1 MLKFKDIK
9 LKPKLIGL
17 FLLVGIIPLAIIGW
31 ISESAADEALMKQAF
46 NSLEAVREIKKSQ
59 IESFFKE
66 REGDLKVYAYN
77 SAVQS
82 AATRFIAAFKEGG
95 LTGEDYR
102 KWDAAHGEKFKQYVE
117 IYGYYDLF
125 IISTGGDIVYTAA
138 KEADLGKNLMND
150 PKLSGTSLAK
160 AFREGKS
167 RVYLSDFSWYEISDD
182 AASFIAG
189 PIKSNDGKLI
199 GVLAYQISLKSIN
212 NIMQERSGMG
222 ESGETYLVGSDKRMR
237 SDSFLDP
244 TGHSVKASFA
254 GTVANNGVDTDA
266 SRAVIAG
273 QTGNKIVIDYNGNPV
288 LSSYT
293 PVSVGDFKWG
303 LLAEIDVE
311 EVETPIRALTKSI
324 VMWALIIII
333 FVIAISLLI
342 AISLSKP
349 ILKGVNFS
357 KLLSEGDLTANLEV
371 DQKDEIGQLA
381 SAMKLMADNL
391 KRIVS
396 DVQSAAENVA
406 SGSEE
411 LSASAQSLSQGA
423 TEQASAAEEVSSSI
437 EQMGANIQQNTDNAQ
452 QTEKISK
459 KSAENAE
466 TSGNSVA
473 QAVKAMNE
481 ISEKINIIQEI
492 ARQTNLLALNA
503 AIEAAR
509 AGEHGKGF
517 AVVASE
523 VRKLA
528 ERSQNAAEE
537 ITELAKNNL
546 VVAANAGEMLAAL
559 VPDIGKTAELVSEIT
574 AASIEQNQGAGQIT
588 KAINELDK
596 VVQQNAGASEE
607 MASTA
612 EELSSQAQELQS
624 TIAFFKI
631 GETTQYRQVHVQ
643 KTVPHTPKR
652 PPQPKA
658 IPQQPVKA
666 IAGKPTAGIKLDMGS
681 SGADSED
688 ADFERF

>member
-1 MLKFKDIK
+1 MIRFKDIK

-17 FLLVGIIPLAIIGW
+17 FLLVGIVPLVLIGW
-31 ISESAADEALMKQAF
+31 IAESSADKSLMKSAF
-46 NSLEAVREIKKSQ
+46 SSLEAIREIKKSQ
-59 IESFFKE
+59 VESFFKE
-66 REGDLKVYAYN
+66 REGDLKVYAFN
-77 SAVQS
+77 TAVQT
-82 AATRFIAAFKEGG
+82 AATRFISAFKEGG
-95 LTGEDYR
+95 LTGETYR
-102 KWDAAHGEKFKQYVE
+102 KWDSEHGSKFKQYVD

-125 IISTGGDIVYTAA
+125 IISPGGDIVFTAA
-138 KEADLGKNLMND
+138 KEADLGKNLLND
-150 PKLSGTSLAK
+150 PKLSNTALAK
-160 AFREGKS
+160 AFREGKNQ
-167 RVYLSDFSWYEISDD
+167 VYLADFSWYEISSD

-189 PIKSNDGKLI
+189 PIKGNDGKLI

-212 NIMQERSGMG
+212 KIMQERSGMG
-222 ESGETYLVGSDKRMR
+222 KTGETYLVGSDKRMR

-254 GTVANNGVDTDA
+254 GNVANNGVDTEA
-266 SRAVIAG
+266 SRDVIAG
-273 QTGNKIVIDYNGNPV
+273 QTGSKIVTDYNGNPV

-293 PVSVGDFKWG
+293 PVTVGDFKWG

-311 EVETPIRALTKSI
+311 EVEAPIRALTQSI
-324 VMWALIIII
+324 IMSALIIII
-333 FVIAISLLI
+333 VVIAISLLI
-342 AISLSKP
+342 ALSISRP
-349 ILKGVNFS
+349 ILKGVTFS
-357 KLLSEGDLTANLEV
+357 KRLSDGDLTANLDV

-381 SAMKLMADNL
+381 AAMKLMSDNL

-396 DVQSAAENVA
+396 EVQTAAENVA

-452 QTEKISK
+452 QTEKIST
-459 KSAENAE
+459 KSAEDAK
-466 TSGNSVA
+466 TSGDSVS

-481 ISEKINIIQEI
+481 IAEKINIIQEI

-546 VVAANAGEMLAAL
+546 VVAENAGEMLAAL
-559 VPDIGKTAELVSEIT
+559 VPDIGKTADLVSEIT

-624 TIAFFKI
+624 TISFFKI
-631 GETTQYRQVHVQ
+631 GDNTQYRQVQTQ
-643 KTVPHTPKR
+643 KVI
-652 PPQPKA
+652 PQAAPKA
-658 IPQQPVKA
+658 ITQKPTKA
-666 IAGKPTAGIKLDMGS
+666 IGGKSSGGVKLDMNSGS
-681 SGADSED
+681 DSED
-688 ADFERF
+688 AEFERF